1 LDETVMPTV
10 YLSALQAPSRSNII
24 VVRTSYP
31 DADVIAAVREEVARL
46 DGKIPV
52 YRVRSMQ
59 DVVASSPGMPARRL
73 LMATFA
79 GFALLAAALGAIGLF
94 GVVAH
99 DVASRRFELALRI
112 ALGAD
117 PIRIL
122 TATLSRGAAMIGWGV
137 IVGAVLSIWT
147 ARAFVA
153 AGFAANQ
160 IDALSIGLPA
170 LLSIM
175 VGAAAILP
183 AARRAAHT
191 DPLIALR
198 SE

>member
-1 LDETVMPTV
+1 
-10 YLSALQAPSRSNII
+10 
-24 VVRTSYP
+24 
-31 DADVIAAVREEVARL
+31 
-46 DGKIPV
+46 
-52 YRVRSMQ
+52 
-59 DVVASSPGMPARRL
+59 
-73 LMATFA
+73 
-79 GFALLAAALGAIGLF
+79 
-94 GVVAH
+94 
-99 DVASRRFELALRI
+99 
-112 ALGAD
+112 
-117 PIRIL
+117 
-122 TATLSRGAAMIGWGV
+122 MIGWGV